1 MHSSQVIESKL
12 GQPDTAASHHSAA
25 VAAFIR
31 ERIDSAGG
39 VLPFDEYME
48 AEQACAERVDDEEA
62 QPTHGKKE
70 KRRLQ

>member
-31 ERIDSAGG
+31 ERIDSAGS

-48 AEQACAERVDDEEA
+48 AVLYA
-62 QPTHGKKE
+62 PG
-70 KRRLQ
+70 LG